1 MRVRNEHIMRS
12 RAAKD
17 ARVLA
22 KDPEEDNR
30 RLENDVEA
38 SRAATRGD
46 DKYYFDDGYENGA
59 MEDFGK
65 RRWSFFFGFAVALV
79 MVSLMRYVNSNNNA
93 MTKKGNE
100 PSSMRYLHQ
109 NVKRAYDAHK
119 KALREYAIAYQ
130 AAYRAAY
137 REGART
143 SSPVEEEER
152 EEEEKTTITKNNE
165 QGEEE
170 KVTITKNNEQGEEE
184 KVEELAKTFTV
195 GVFASHAN
203 PQVCVTLKSAIM
215 NGLDVHLLGFN
226 ASGFKSSGQID
237 RAETYKDWY
246 CNLPTNRLTA
256 GGAGFESILQEDA
269 SAKNFVRRWRLRNQ
283 DIEERGDFKNDS
295 SSFDSFDYTFSAT
308 DTVWPFGMEK
318 LYQGQSDN
326 AYKGEGYMDK
336 GVMERSTTRYVST
349 GAWMGKSQS
358 LCKLF
363 TKMAQIKHETI
374 ETAKQMPV
382 STFPSCRVDSNFS
395 YFLLCA
401 NERRILNW
409 TTLYSLTSF
418 SLSFHTF

>member
-1 MRVRNEHIMRS
+1 
-12 RAAKD
+12 
-17 ARVLA
+17 
-22 KDPEEDNR
+22 
-30 RLENDVEA
+30 
-38 SRAATRGD
+38 
-46 DKYYFDDGYENGA
+46 
-59 MEDFGK
+59 
-65 RRWSFFFGFAVALV
+65 
-79 MVSLMRYVNSNNNA
+79 

-130 AAYRAAY
+130 AAYREA
-137 REGART
+137 ART

-152 EEEEKTTITKNNE
+152 EEEEKT
-165 QGEEE
+165 
-170 KVTITKNNEQGEEE
+170 TITKNNEQGEEE

-237 RAETYKDWY
+237 RSETYKDWY
-246 CNLPTNRLTA
+246 CSLPTNRLTA

-418 SLSFHTF
+418 SLFFHTF

>member
-1 MRVRNEHIMRS
+1 MRS

-17 ARVLA
+17 AQVLA
-22 KDPEEDNR
+22 KDPEEDNC

-65 RRWSFFFGFAVALV
+65 RRWSFLSGFAVALV
-79 MVSLMRYVNSNNNA
+79 VVSLMRYVNSNNNA

-109 NVKRAYDAHK
+109 NVKRAYDAQK

-130 AAYRAAY
+130 AAYR
-137 REGART
+137 EART

-152 EEEEKTTITKNNE
+152 EEEEKATITENNE

-170 KVTITKNNEQGEEE
+170 Q
-184 KVEELAKTFTV
+184 VEELAKTFTV

-237 RAETYKDWY
+237 RSETYRNWY
-246 CNLPTNRLTA
+246 CSLPTNRLTA

-269 SAKNFVRRWRLRNQ
+269 SAKNFVRRWRLRNE

-326 AYKGEGYMDK
+326 AYKGEGYMDE
-336 GVMERSTTRYVST
+336 GVMKHSTTRYVST

-382 STFPSCRVDSNFS
+382 STFPSCRVDSNFF

-401 NERRILNW
+401 NEE
-409 TTLYSLTSF
+409 Y
-418 SLSFHTF
+418 